1 MAANGNGSQ
10 EAFAPVLTAMSTM
23 RDGQREQKQAA
34 HLYLEKFQKSVG
46 SNQPAALRF
55 GVTMLTAMIAR
66 CLADHNWDPAVQ
78 GRC

>member
-1 MAANGNGSQ
+1 MAANGKDSQ

-46 SNQPAALRF
+46 GDQKDIPLY
-55 GVTMLTAMIAR
+55 GVIKLTTLVGGS
-66 CLADHNWDPAVQ
+66 LADHDWDLTVS
-78 GRC
+78 G

>member
-1 MAANGNGSQ
+1 MAAIANGSQ

-46 SNQPAALRF
+46 CDWMSLPPLY
-55 GVTMLTAMIAR
+55 TTELTAMKDR
-66 CLADHNWDPAVQ
+66 GMADYDWDPTVQ
-78 GRC
+78 G

>member
-1 MAANGNGSQ
+1 MAANGKDSQ

-46 SNQPAALRF
+46 GDQKGLFHCTGSLSSQL
-55 GVTMLTAMIAR
+55 
-66 CLADHNWDPAVQ
+66 W
-78 GRC
+78 

>member
-1 MAANGNGSQ
+1 MAAMANGSQ

-46 SNQPAALRF
+46 DSNDGLHFPK
-55 GVTMLTAMIAR
+55 LTAMIDR
-66 CLADHNWDPAVQ
+66 GVADHDWDPAIQ
-78 GRC
+78 G

>member
-1 MAANGNGSQ
+1 MAAMANGSQ

-46 SNQPAALRF
+46 DSNDGLHF
-55 GVTMLTAMIAR
+55 GAFKLTAMIDR
-66 CLADHNWDPAVQ
+66 GVADHDWDPAIQ
-78 GRC
+78 G

>member
-1 MAANGNGSQ
+1 MAAMGNGSQ

-46 SNQPAALRF
+46 STA
-55 GVTMLTAMIAR
+55 TMPSILGATKLTAMIDR
-66 CLADHNWDPAVQ
+66 GLADHDWHPAVQ
-78 GRC
+78 S